1 MKVSQQFSKWVRHYL
16 ARYYFQVVFSFFFS
30 FFHGV
35 VKTLAETTAFRVAR
49 HGESQCLASL
59 DESREKVHTGISRH
73 KLTSEVIGTSLSSI
87 FQGKIADFPSPIKS
101 PIFVANLKILD
112 FNIPSSIFFYSTK
125 KIFAASAKSD
135 ASSFTVF

>member
-35 VKTLAETTAFRVAR
+35 VKTLAETNAFRVAR

-59 DESREKVHTGISRH
+59 DKGREKVHISRH
-73 KLTSEVIGTSLSSI
+73 KLTLEVIGTSLSGI
-87 FQGKIADFPSPIKS
+87 LQGKIADFPLPVKS

-112 FNIPSSIFFYSTK
+112 LNIPSSIFCFSIYQISG
-125 KIFAASAKSD
+125 
-135 ASSFTVF
+135 